1 MELKSTSVGQHLA
14 QHPYNKVKML
24 NAGVEISGPK
34 HAYTIPFN
42 QLLAIR
48 CKRGLVWGE
57 LEFEL
62 PEQKV
67 VRLHGTE
74 WRETQHFYHHLNT
87 LWQQW
92 GDEMSVISAEVLSE
106 QSQCILDRLQQQ
118 RWLTHEDLAQ
128 IQAEIQT
135 MLSSIPLPVDRL
147 LEFKLCQPHYEFC
160 LKWLRSGTE
169 MVAAANKAWVDA
181 MLTEHHEFFDS
192 IEARPLNSAQCR
204 AVITGEKNA
213 LVLAGAGSG
222 KTSVIVARAGWL
234 LHRGEVRPDEILLL
248 AFGRKAADEMNLRIG
263 ERLKQP
269 DIQAKTFHA
278 LALQIIE
285 QCSKKVPIISKLE
298 SDAKLRRHFL
308 IEQWQQQCSEKK
320 SQASGWRNWLSQ
332 ELDWQLDDGAFWKNS
347 YLSDRLAIRLD
358 YWLGL
363 IRTQGGSQADLIAL
377 APEAL
382 RSDFQK
388 KIRLLAPLLKAWKSA
403 LKEEGAVDFSGLLH
417 QAVNFINK
425 GKFVSPWQHI
435 LIDEFQDL
443 SPQRAAL
450 VNALRHQRPD
460 TSLFAVGD
468 DWQSIY
474 RFSGSEQA
482 LTADFSRVFGIG
494 EQCSLDTTYRFSQ
507 GIGDI
512 SSRYIQQNPLQL
524 KRKMNS
530 VFQGEK
536 NPIIILPDSQLEGL
550 FNKLSSYVKSEE
562 KILVL
567 GRYHYSRPEI
577 LKKASTRWPKL
588 NIEFMTIHASKGL
601 QADYVVI
608 VGLQSG
614 KDGFPAPENASIIE
628 QVLLPETDHFPDAE
642 ERRLLYV
649 ALTRAK
655 HQVWLMQNTE
665 SPSVFVKQLSD
676 IGATVKRKP

>member
-1 MELKSTSVGQHLA
+1 
-14 QHPYNKVKML
+14 
-24 NAGVEISGPK
+24 
-34 HAYTIPFN
+34 
-42 QLLAIR
+42 
-48 CKRGLVWGE
+48 
-57 LEFEL
+57 
-62 PEQKV
+62 
-67 VRLHGTE
+67 
-74 WRETQHFYHHLNT
+74 
-87 LWQQW
+87 
-92 GDEMSVISAEVLSE
+92 
-106 QSQCILDRLQQQ
+106 
-118 RWLTHEDLAQ
+118 
-128 IQAEIQT
+128 
-135 MLSSIPLPVDRL
+135 
-147 LEFKLCQPHYEFC
+147 
-160 LKWLRSGTE
+160 
-169 MVAAANKAWVDA
+169 
-181 MLTEHHEFFDS
+181 
-192 IEARPLNSAQCR
+192 
-204 AVITGEKNA
+204 
-213 LVLAGAGSG
+213 
-222 KTSVIVARAGWL
+222 
-234 LHRGEVRPDEILLL
+234 
-248 AFGRKAADEMNLRIG
+248 
-263 ERLKQP
+263 
-269 DIQAKTFHA
+269 
-278 LALQIIE
+278 
-285 QCSKKVPIISKLE
+285 
-298 SDAKLRRHFL
+298 
-308 IEQWQQQCSEKK
+308 KK

-347 YLSDRLAIRLD
+347 DLSDRLAIRLD

-377 APEAL
+377 APETL

-435 LIDEFQDL
+435 LVDEFQDL

-482 LTADFSRVFGIG
+482 LIADFSRVFGIG

>member
-24 NAGVEISGPK
+24 NAGVEISGSK

-62 PEQKV
+62 PDQKV

-74 WRETQHFYHHLNT
+74 WRETQHFYHHLNGV
-87 LWQQW
+87 WQQW
-92 GDEMSVISAEVLSE
+92 SDEMSLIAAEVLNQ
-106 QSQCILDRLQQQ
+106 QSQRIAERLHQQ
-118 RWLTHEDLAQ
+118 RWLTHQDLDH
-128 IQAEIQT
+128 IQVEVQSVF
-135 MLSSIPLPVDRL
+135 SSLPLPIGRL
-147 LEFKLCQPHYEFC
+147 TEFTSCKALYESCQQWLE
-160 LKWLRSGTE
+160 SGTKLVS
-169 MVAAANKAWVDA
+169 MANNAWVAA
-181 MLTEHHEFFDS
+181 MLTKHRDFFER
-192 IEARPLNSAQCR
+192 IESKPLNSAQCR

-234 LHRGEVRPDEILLL
+234 LHHDSVKPDEILLL
-248 AFGRKAADEMNLRIG
+248 AFGRKAADEMNQRIQQ
-263 ERLKQP
+263 RLKQP

-285 QCSKKVPIISKLE
+285 QCSKNVPVISKLE
-298 SDAKLRRHFL
+298 TETAQRRRFL
-308 IEQWQQQCSEKK
+308 IQQWQRLCSEQK
-320 SQASGWRNWLSQ
+320 SQASGWKSWLSQ
-332 ELDWQLDDGAFWKNS
+332 DLGWELDDDAFWKND
-347 YLSDRLAIRLD
+347 YLSERLAVRLD

-363 IRTQGGSQADLIAL
+363 IRTHGTSQADLIAM
-377 APEAL
+377 APEEL

-388 KIRLLAPLLKAWKSA
+388 KIRLLSPLLKAWKSA
-403 LKEEGAVDFSGLLH
+403 LKAEGAVDFSGLLH
-417 QAVNFINK
+417 QAINFIHK
-425 GKFVSPWQHI
+425 GKFVSPWRHI

-450 VNALRHQRPD
+450 INALRDRHPE

-482 LTADFSRVFGIG
+482 LTSDFSRIFGIG
-494 EQCSLDTTYRFSQ
+494 DRCSLDTTYRFSQ
-507 GIGDI
+507 EISDI
-512 SSRYIQQNPLQL
+512 SSRYIQQNPAQL
-524 KRKMNS
+524 KRTMNS
-530 VFQGEK
+530 LFQGER
-536 NPIIILPDSQLEGL
+536 NSITVLPDTQLEAL
-550 FNKLSSYVKSEE
+550 FNKLSSYVKPDE
-562 KILVL
+562 KIMVL

-577 LKKASTRWPKL
+577 LAKASTRWPKL
-588 NIEFMTIHASKGL
+588 HIEFMTIHASKGL
-601 QADYVVI
+601 QADYVVV

-614 KDGFPAPENASIIE
+614 RDGFPANQSSSVIE
-628 QVLLPETDHFPDAE
+628 RVLLPQSDDFPDAE

-655 HQVWLMQNTE
+655 NQVWLMQNTA
-665 SPSVFVKQLSD
+665 SPSAFVKQLSD
-676 IGATVKRKP
+676 IGVAVKRKP